1 MLGFTKS
8 AYRICARRRKD
19 IGDPGG
25 KIIVSRSQGLSVVV
39 NGGRYHAQYHTS
51 KSSDEKEQTQSREH
65 FAGTAE
71 RFDNSQSWSILIIWI
86 GVGYG
91 EKVPISGPRVIEQI
105 QETLSMVQKKSF
117 VRFVCQH

>member
-39 NGGRYHAQYHTS
+39 TS